1 MFVGTIPLLGQ
12 SWGERGESIGSK
24 TKLFEKVLSQ
34 EFRNSI
40 LLKSIVPAE
49 SRLGG
54 LLPNSWESRLK
65 SFVSERTLDPSPTC
79 LWGAT
84 PTKSLPGA
92 CGVFLSSECDN

>member
-54 LLPNSWESRLK
+54 LLTNSS
-65 SFVSERTLDPSPTC
+65 VSKLLILVCDARRIPPRRAGACNTFKEPAGG
-79 LWGAT
+79 LWGI
-84 PTKSLPGA
+84 L
-92 CGVFLSSECDN
+92 N